1 MHKKIPRIFIGLHEV
16 AGYNTG
22 LKKGFDELGVESI
35 FVELKDHP
43 FKYGEKRSDNVLI
56 RLIKFFGNRIIAIPE
71 PNSFRRIFWICCQQ
85 LSKIPL
91 FIWALF
97 KYDVFIFGYKSSFFY
112 FYDLPILK
120 LFGKRIIYIFYGS
133 DSRPPY
139 IQGNYFN
146 VPIQECISLSNIQ
159 KKSIKKIERYA
170 GIIVNHP
177 PGSHFHERSFIPI
190 MRMGFPCLINS
201 AGTPGS
207 MLQTNKLRILHA
219 PSDPERKGTEII
231 RKTIKNL
238 QTKGY
243 SIELIEIIGKPNAQV
258 LEELS
263 RCDFIIDEL
272 YSDAV
277 MAGFATEA
285 AFFGKPAVVSG
296 YANAYD
302 WGNLPAESIPP
313 VHYCHPDKIEEAVEK
328 LIVDEAYR
336 KELGRRAKQFVDKQ
350 WSARRVAERYLMLI
364 KGDYPDDWL
373 YDPKTIRYLHGW
385 GLPELKVKTLVKNVI
400 KEGGVSAL
408 QLSDKPELERM
419 FVDFISSEKS

>member
-1 MHKKIPRIFIGLHEV
+1 MHKNSPRIFIGLYEV

-35 FVELKDHP
+35 FVELMDHP
-43 FKYGEKRSDNVLI
+43 FKYGENRSDNALI
-56 RLIKFFGNRIIAIPE
+56 RFLKFFGNRIIAIPE
-71 PNSFRRIFWICCQQ
+71 TNIKKIILVLC
-85 LSKIPL
+85 LLIIEIPL

-97 KYDVFIFGYKSSFFY
+97 KYDVFIFGFKSSFFL

-120 LFGKRIIYIFYGS
+120 LFGKRIIYIFFGS

-139 IQGNYFN
+139 ISGRYFN
-146 VPIQECISLSNIQ
+146 VPIQECISLTNNQ

-170 GIIVNHP
+170 DIIVNHP
-177 PGSHFHERSFIPI
+177 PGSHFHERRFIPF
-190 MRMGFPCLINS
+190 MRMGIPCLINA
-201 AGTPGS
+201 AGTADS
-207 MLQTNKLRILHA
+207 MLQKNKLLILHA

-238 QTKGY
+238 QVKGY
-243 SIELIEIIGKPNAQV
+243 SLELIEVIGKPNAEV
-258 LEELS
+258 LDELS
-263 RCDFIIDEL
+263 RCDFVIDEL
-272 YSDAV
+272 YSDAA

-285 AFFGKPAVVSG
+285 AYFGKPAIVSG

-302 WGNLPAESIPP
+302 WGSLPAESIPP
-313 VHYCHPDKIEEAVEK
+313 VHYCHPDKIEEAIEK

-336 KELGRRAKQFVDKQ
+336 KELGRRAKQFLDKQ
-350 WSARRVAERYLMLI
+350 WSARRVAERYLILI

-385 GLPELKVKTLVKNVI
+385 GLPEQKVKTLVRNVI
-400 KEGGVSAL
+400 EKGGVRAL

-419 FVDFISSEKS
+419 FLDFVSSEKS